1 MEEISLK
8 ELFFILRKWLW
19 LIITLLIVS
28 ILVSGVIS
36 FFVIDKKYEAFT
48 TLMVGKPKDYV
59 IENKIEYNDIMLNQ
73 KLVSTYGELI
83 KTRIVADK
91 VINNLD
97 LNMSYEEYK
106 TRTSVNLVKD
116 TEIIRIRVSDTD
128 PILAA
133 NIANEIAEVF
143 METVTDIMMVE
154 NVQVIDTAQVPTD
167 PVEPRPMMNMAISAV
182 LGIMLGVFIAFLI
195 EFLDSTIKTS
205 DDVEKHLG
213 VPVLGT
219 IPKID

>member
-59 IENKIEYNDIMLNQ
+59 TENKIEYNDIMLNQ

-83 KTRIVADK
+83 KTRAVADK
-91 VINNLD
+91 VINNLNLD
-97 LNMSYEEYK
+97 MSYEEYK

-133 NIANEIAEVF
+133 NIANETAEVF
-143 METVTDIMMVE
+143 METVIDIMKVE
-154 NVQVIDTAQVPTD
+154 NVQVIDKAQVPTD

>member
-1 MEEISLK
+1 M
-8 ELFFILRKWLW
+8 
-19 LIITLLIVS
+19 LIVS